1 MSQRNNFAGGF
12 LLGTLIGGTVGGIL
26 GVLLAN
32 RQNKAVLEEE
42 EQSLSLNDAKTS
54 NLFDTEAN
62 IELARRR
69 LEDKIAQLNVAIDDV
84 RHQLGNVNG
93 IVVET
98 KEENHS

>member
-32 RQNKAVLEEE
+32 RQNKTVRGEEE
-42 EQSLSLNDAKTS
+42 ASLSLSDVNTG

-84 RHQLGNVNG
+84 RHQLSNVNG
-93 IVVET
+93 MVGET

>member
-12 LLGTLIGGTVGGIL
+12 LLGTLIGATVGGIV

-32 RQNKAVLEEE
+32 RQNKTVLEEG
-42 EQSLSLNDAKTS
+42 EQSLSFSDANTG

-93 IVVET
+93 VVVET
-98 KEENHS
+98 TEENHS

>member
-12 LLGTLIGGTVGGIL
+12 LLGTLIGGTVGGIV

-32 RQNKAVLEEE
+32 RPNKRLTEDEPASSLIDFSPDNVLE
-42 EQSLSLNDAKTS
+42 
-54 NLFDTEAN
+54 TEAN

-69 LEDKIAQLNVAIDDV
+69 LEDKIAQLNVAIDDA

-93 IVVET
+93 MVVEE
-98 KEENHS
+98 KEETSS